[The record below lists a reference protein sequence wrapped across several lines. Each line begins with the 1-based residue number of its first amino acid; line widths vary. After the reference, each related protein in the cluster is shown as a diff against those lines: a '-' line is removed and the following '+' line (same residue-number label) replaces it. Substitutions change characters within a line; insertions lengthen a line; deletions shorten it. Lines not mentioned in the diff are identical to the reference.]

1 MTRNKILIA
10 DDEDSMRDIEEI
22 TLEENFPQF
31 EVESFK
37 DGTSLEDRLKR
48 GVDDVKLIITDNQMP
63 GPNGGG
69 LIAKYAGRYSEV
81 KFILCY
87 GGNDLLGETAVK
99 MGAFAY

>member
-48 GVDDVKLIITDNQMP
+48 GVEMTEMLK
-63 GPNGGG
+63 
-69 LIAKYAGRYSEV
+69 GRLTTVIRELSSLTLQCQTKEC
-81 KFILCY
+81 L
-87 GGNDLLGETAVK
+87 
-99 MGAFAY
+99 